1 MMQSTFSDL
10 DTLLFPVIPAANECH
25 KQVTCITSCTS
36 CYEKNLT
43 TWQPDS
49 VHTSEEYSHSYNGLT
64 QIICY
69 RALWACTW
77 RWGAPIITHRFI
89 LFSAQLVWW
98 VLCCQT
104 TLVKNH
110 LQGGREASLLMRHEH
125 FSSHK
130 VEFDMRRFDFT
141 IIQLFS
147 IVSLMFLCFI

>member
-36 CYEKNLT
+36 CYEKKLGSLSLCIHQRSILIAIMA
-43 TWQPDS
+43 W
-49 VHTSEEYSHSYNGLT
+49 
-64 QIICY
+64 
-69 RALWACTW
+69 ALWACTW
-77 RWGAPIITHRFI
+77 RWGAPIITPRFI